1 MARDAQGLFERR
13 IGVHVVDNSLL
24 RNVFDQP
31 RAKRRRRDAE
41 DDIVQLFH
49 LVEVL
54 LREGTGLRLACDP
67 HHIGCVR
74 ATLEGKKIVN
84 TTIGRVADG
93 AVGIENERE
102 PGFTHRPGR
111 ADEKGDCVG
120 AAIIGGSLNLGVGA
134 YEGELVLPRTGSA
147 RGRLGVATATT
158 QRVKRW
164 AQPVRDSVDLQKR
177 RLTVTEELSLVRGQR
192 AKGLTG
198 INRVGPHTRVVRART
213 GCGLRLNQRDHGER
227 QKRKNGSGHHHVDFV
242 RGSLPQGVTHFRLAG
257 HGASFPFLG
266 SVEPV

>member
-1 MARDAQGLFERR
+1 HLVAYALLHVVGFAGEKLQRLVLRLPPEPSDGAVIAVSIGVARDAQGLFERR
-13 IGVHVVDNSLL
+13 IGVHVVDNGLL

-54 LREGTGLRLACDP
+54 LREGTGLGLACNP

-74 ATLEGKKIVN
+74 ATLEGENIVN
-84 TTIGRVADG
+84 ATIGRVADG
-93 AVGIENERE
+93 AVRIEEERK
-102 PGFTHRPGR
+102 PRLAHGSVR
-111 ADEKGDCVG
+111 DDKKGDCVD
-120 AAIIGGSLNLGVGA
+120 AAIISGSRNLGVGA
-134 YEGELVLPRTGSA
+134 YEGELVLSRTGSA

-192 AKGLTG
+192 AKGLPG
-198 INRVGPHTRVVRART
+198 INRVGPHTRAVRART
-213 GCGLRLNQRDHGER
+213 SCNRLRPN
-227 QKRKNGSGHHHVDFV
+227 
-242 RGSLPQGVTHFRLAG
+242 P
-257 HGASFPFLG
+257 
-266 SVEPV
+266 